1 MIARELTMITTTSS
15 NNLRIE
21 NVCLTV
27 ATEFKT
33 TSLISII
40 ARKNIKCPSGP
51 LGQNSKR
58 VTFRPLNATYYSIY
72 QTML

>member
-15 NNLRIE
+15 NNSRIE
-21 NVCLTV
+21 NVRLTV

-40 ARKNIKCPSGP
+40 ARENIKCPSGP

-58 VTFRPLNATYYSIY
+58 VTMASPYKCL
-72 QTML
+72 